1 MCKNTSDARQEDEYY
16 DFPFTSIIILN
27 QYSKRC
33 GSVVG

>member
-1 MCKNTSDARQEDEYY
+1 MCKNTSDARQEVEYY
-16 DFPFTSIIILN
+16 DTPLRSIIILK